1 MFVKVIS
8 EISIF
13 GNQSHKKYLANTDLW
28 APATLQ
34 GMFGSESHLLMNRF
48 LEISSLGFLPPQ
60 RSCSKNITEKWP
72 QKAF

>member
-1 MFVKVIS
+1 MFVKVIP

-13 GNQSHKKYLANTDLW
+13 GKSVTQEYLANTDLW
-28 APATLQ
+28 AQATLR

-60 RSCSKNITEKWP
+60 RSCSKNMTEKWP